1 MYFCQRDT
9 YSTSPIL
16 DSTKHEWMLIA
27 WTYYFLLRKYLN
39 WFTFL
44 YFNNDDAYLPIWSIN
59 GFVFLYRP
67 KQGRQTPVQFQYTF
81 KQHVSHLECFCKGY
95 YIRVCH
101 FCSPLCLLSLN
112 LHIIWATQY
121 NRNRHNEKYTHAHT
135 HARTYARTHA
145 RTHTNSKQGLCSL
158 ICKAYK
164 SFNLLFVS

>member
-81 KQHVSHLECFCKGY
+81 KQHVSHLECFVKVITYVFAISVLPYVYCPW
-95 YIRVCH
+95 ICTLFEQH
-101 FCSPLCLLSLN
+101 N
-112 LHIIWATQY
+112 TIEIDIT
-121 NRNRHNEKYTHAHT
+121 RNTHT
-135 HARTYARTHA
+135 HIRTYARTYARTHA
-145 RTHTNSKQGLCSL
+145 HTHKQ
-158 ICKAYK
+158 
-164 SFNLLFVS
+164 